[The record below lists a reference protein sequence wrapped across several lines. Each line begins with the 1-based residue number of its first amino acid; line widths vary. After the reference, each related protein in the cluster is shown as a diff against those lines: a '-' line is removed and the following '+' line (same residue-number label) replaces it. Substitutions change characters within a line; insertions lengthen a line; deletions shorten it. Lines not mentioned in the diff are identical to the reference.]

1 MEAFLFVELALV
13 QNLGVGA
20 FDFAGEETDYAYDQY
35 VEQAGLAPA
44 DAEDAYALVVAVQHQ
59 KVLVGRDKA
68 VDKIDVQLLPVQ
80 LAAAVVPAEWVGSE
94 DEDEAGNAVAA
105 AYGVVAVGAVVV
117 AFVNVDEI
125 VVVKTY

>member
-1 MEAFLFVELALV
+1 MEAFLIVELAPL
-13 QNLGVGA
+13 QNLGVDA

-35 VEQAGLAPA
+35 IEQAGLAPA

-59 KVLVGRDKA
+59 KVLVGTDKA
-68 VDKIDVQLLPVQ
+68 VGKIDVQLLPVQ
-80 LAAAVVPAEWVGSE
+80 LAAVVVTAEWVGPE
-94 DEDEAGNAVAA
+94 DEDEAGDGVAA

-125 VVVKTY
+125 AVV